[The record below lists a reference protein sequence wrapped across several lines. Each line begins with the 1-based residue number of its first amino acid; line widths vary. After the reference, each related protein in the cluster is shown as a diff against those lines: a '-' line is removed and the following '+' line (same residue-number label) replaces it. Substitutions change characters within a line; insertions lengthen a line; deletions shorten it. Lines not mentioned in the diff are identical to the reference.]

1 MKGVKINMNG
11 CSVIAPNPNPI
22 KWYIKINK
30 IVFWVVKSISIG
42 DVKTPQLGIAPNP
55 NPIKWYIKINK
66 IVFWIA
72 KSISIGGVKTAQ
84 LLFYPLKP

>member
-30 IVFWVVKSISIG
+30 IVFWV
-42 DVKTPQLGIAPNP
+42 
-55 NPIKWYIKINK
+55 
-66 IVFWIA
+66 A
-72 KSISIGGVKTAQ
+72 KSISIAGVKT
-84 LLFYPLKP
+84 P